1 MTTLT
6 LCVIKRGGIG
16 KKKCK
21 ERERSKKQQHL
32 NRCASLMDVAGE
44 GEIINPKEQRLLFH
58 AHKNPQE
65 RRERGVDIRASTD
78 Y

>member
-1 MTTLT
+1 
-6 LCVIKRGGIG
+6 
-16 KKKCK
+16 
-21 ERERSKKQQHL
+21 
-32 NRCASLMDVAGE
+32 MDVAGE